1 MIVSKGPRPIK
12 IPDYTGKPADRAEA
26 ALEKRGFEVDTTEVN
41 SDTVP
46 KGRVVTQSPDSGNG
60 QRGDV
65 ISLVVSKG
73 PVLVEVPE
81 VVRMGV
87 AEAHEAARGGR
98 LPGAGGGGE
107 PLHRRAVRRQHRPV
121 RRQQGTQGQHGHH
134 QRGLSSPVPGA
145 AVLSDVRPLVS

>member
-1 MIVSKGPRPIK
+1 MSKGPRPIK
-12 IPDYTGKPADRAEA
+12 IPDHTGKPADRAEA

-73 PVLVEVPE
+73 PVLVAVPE

-87 AEAHEAARGGR
+87 AEAHEAARGRR
-98 LPGAGGGGE
+98 LQGAVEEASLYIGVQYVVSTDPSGGSKAPKGST
-107 PLHRRAVRRQHRPV
+107 VV
-121 RRQQGTQGQHGHH
+121 M
-134 QRGLSSPVPGA
+134 SV
-145 AVLSDVRPLVS
+145 V